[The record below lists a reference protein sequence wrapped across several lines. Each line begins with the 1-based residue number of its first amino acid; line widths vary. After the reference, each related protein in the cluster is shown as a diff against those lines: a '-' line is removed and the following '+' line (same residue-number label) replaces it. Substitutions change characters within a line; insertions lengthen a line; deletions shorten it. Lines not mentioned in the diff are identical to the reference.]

1 MSAQP
6 DQMARLGWQV
16 RAMRARDLDSVAA
29 IEHDIYP
36 FPWTRG
42 NFQDSLKAG
51 YDAWVFEQAG
61 SIIGY
66 SVLMWA
72 PEELHVLNLSVAAG
86 RQSQGLGRAM
96 LRWLCE
102 DARARG
108 AVTLMLEVRPS
119 NTRAL
124 ALYQS
129 AAFRSIGVRKRYYPS
144 YDETREDAW
153 VLVRDLRNE

>member
-6 DQMARLGWQV
+6 NQMARLGWQV
-16 RAMRARDLDSVAA
+16 RAMRARDLDAVAT
-29 IEHDIYP
+29 IEREIYP

-42 NFQDSLKAG
+42 NFHDSLKAG

-61 SIIGY
+61 AIIGY

-72 PEELHVLNLSVAAG
+72 PDEVHLLNLSVAAD

-108 AVTLMLEVRPS
+108 AVTLMLEVRHRIPARGRCTS
-119 NTRAL
+119 RRRFDRSAFASATTRRTTTPAKM
-124 ALYQS
+124 
-129 AAFRSIGVRKRYYPS
+129 RGC
-144 YDETREDAW
+144 
-153 VLVRDLRNE
+153 